1 MEFSHSSCA
10 VILLHKRQ
18 TKRQYA
24 KGVLQDCNMDWDDL
38 RVFLAVARSE
48 SLSAAGKR
56 LKIDPATVG
65 RRIARLE
72 EATGTRLFAK
82 SPQGYALSE
91 AGAQLLPHAE
101 AVERATLGVAES
113 LTGPGGLTGL
123 IRLGAPDGCANYLL
137 PQVLAR
143 IADANPGL
151 EVQIVALPRV
161 FNLSKREADLAIGVS
176 RPEAGR
182 LTVQKLTD
190 YRLHLAASRAYLARL
205 PLTDPAEL
213 RHHRFVG
220 YIPDMIFD
228 KELDYLAEIGA
239 RFGAGPAALT
249 SNSVS
254 VQLNWLRHGAGVGIV
269 HDFALA
275 AAPEL
280 QRVLADRITLTRAF
294 WLIRHQDDARLD
306 RLNRFAEHLVREARA
321 EMARLE
327 AAVTAAEHRA

>member
-1 MEFSHSSCA
+1 
-10 VILLHKRQ
+10 
-18 TKRQYA
+18 
-24 KGVLQDCNMDWDDL
+24 MDWDDL
-38 RVFLAVARSE
+38 RIFLAVARTE

-72 EATGTRLFAK
+72 EAIGAHLFAR
-82 SPQGYALSE
+82 SPQGYVMTE
-91 AGAQLLPHAE
+91 AGTRLIPHAE
-101 AVERATLGVAES
+101 AAERATLGAVES
-113 LTGPGGLTGL
+113 LSGPGGLTGQ

-143 IADANPGL
+143 ICDANPGL

-161 FNLSKREADLAIGVS
+161 FNLSKREADMAIAVS

-190 YRLHLAASRAYLARL
+190 YHLHLAASRSFLAAH
-205 PLTDPAEL
+205 PVQGPEDL
-213 RHHRFVG
+213 RRHRFVG

-228 KELDYLAEIGA
+228 KELDYLSEI
-239 RFGAGPAALT
+239 GAGPAVLT

-254 VQLNWLRHGAGVGIV
+254 VQLNWLRHGAGIGVV
-269 HDFALA
+269 HDFALPS
-275 AAPEL
+275 APDL
-280 QRVLADRITLTRAF
+280 VRVIPDWVHLTRAF
-294 WLIRHQDDARLD
+294 WLIRHEGDNRLV
-306 RLNRFAEHLVREARA
+306 RLNRFADQLTREVRS

-327 AAVTAAEHRA
+327 AAVAASELRA

>member
-1 MEFSHSSCA
+1 
-10 VILLHKRQ
+10 
-18 TKRQYA
+18 
-24 KGVLQDCNMDWDDL
+24 MDWDDL
-38 RVFLAVARSE
+38 RIFLAVARSE

-72 EATGTRLFAK
+72 ETTATRLFAK
-82 SPQGYALSE
+82 SPQGYALTE
-91 AGAQLLPHAE
+91 AGTRLVPHAE
-101 AVERATLGVAES
+101 AAERASLAAEES
-113 LTGPGGLTGL
+113 LSGPGGLTGQ

-143 IADANPGL
+143 ICDANPGL

-161 FNLSKREADLAIGVS
+161 FNLSKREADMAIAVS

-190 YRLHLAASRAYLARL
+190 YHLHLAASRDYLAAHPLNGPDDL
-205 PLTDPAEL
+205 PS
-213 RHHRFVG
+213 HRFIG

-239 RFGAGPAALT
+239 GPAVLT

-254 VQLNWLRHGAGVGIV
+254 VQLNWLRSGAGVGVV
-269 HDFALA
+269 HDFALP

-280 QRVLADRITLTRAF
+280 TRVLTDRIRLTRAF
-294 WLIRHQDDARLD
+294 WLIRHEGDGRLD
-306 RLNRFAEHLVREARA
+306 RLNRFADQLTREVRA
-321 EMARLE
+321 EMAQLE
-327 AAVTAAEHRA
+327 AAVMAMETRA

>member
-1 MEFSHSSCA
+1 
-10 VILLHKRQ
+10 
-18 TKRQYA
+18 
-24 KGVLQDCNMDWDDL
+24 MDWDDL
-38 RVFLAVARSE
+38 RVFLAVARAE
-48 SLSAAGKR
+48 SLSAAGKG

-72 EATGTRLFAK
+72 EVTGARLFAK
-82 SPQGYALSE
+82 SPQGYAMTE
-91 AGAQLLPHAE
+91 AGTRLLPHAE
-101 AVERATLGVAES
+101 AAERASLAAAES
-113 LTGPGGLTGL
+113 LSGPGGLTGQ

-143 IADANPGL
+143 ICDANPGL

-161 FNLSKREADLAIGVS
+161 FNLSKREADMAIAVS

-190 YRLHLAASRAYLARL
+190 YHLHLAASRSYLAAH
-205 PLTDPAEL
+205 PLATPLDL
-213 RHHRFVG
+213 RDHRFVG

-228 KELDYLAEIGA
+228 KELDYLAEI
-239 RFGAGPAALT
+239 GAGPAALT

-254 VQLNWLRHGAGVGIV
+254 VQLNWLRHGAGVGVV
-269 HDFALA
+269 HDFALP

-280 QRVLADRITLTRAF
+280 TRVLTDRISLTRAF
-294 WLIRHQDDARLD
+294 WLIRHEGDGRLD
-306 RLNRFAEHLVREARA
+306 RLNRFADQLTREVRA

-327 AAVTAAEHRA
+327 ALVSASEQRA

>member
-1 MEFSHSSCA
+1 
-10 VILLHKRQ
+10 L
-18 TKRQYA
+18 
-24 KGVLQDCNMDWDDL
+24 DWDDL
-38 RVFLAVARSE
+38 RIFLAVARSE

-65 RRIARLE
+65 RRVARLE
-72 EATGTRLFAK
+72 TQIAARLFAK
-82 SPQGYALSE
+82 SPQGYALTE
-91 AGAQLLPHAE
+91 EGTRLLPHAE
-101 AVERATLGVAES
+101 AAEAALDRAGEALS
-113 LTGPGGLTGL
+113 GPEGLTGQ

-143 IADANPGL
+143 ICDANPGL

-161 FNLSKREADLAIGVS
+161 FNLSKREADMAIAVS

-190 YRLHLAASRAYLARL
+190 YHLHLAASRAYLAAAPPISGPEDL
-205 PLTDPAEL
+205 KD
-213 RHHRFVG
+213 HRFVG

-228 KELDYLAEIGA
+228 KELDYLTEI
-239 RFGAGPAALT
+239 GAGPATLT

-254 VQLNWLRHGAGVGIV
+254 VQLNWLRHGAGVGVV
-269 HDFALA
+269 HDFALP

-280 QRVLADRITLTRAF
+280 ARIIPARIHLTRAF
-294 WLIRHQDDARLD
+294 WLIRHEGDGRVL
-306 RLNRFAEHLVREARA
+306 RLNRFADLLTREVRT

-327 AAVTAAEHRA
+327 AASATQSYA